1 MSIKLALSW
10 SAAKCNSENNL
21 FLLETFQAHLT
32 MSFLYEK
39 SLTQKM
45 LHKTNIVLPFN

>member
-10 SAAKCNSENNL
+10 YAAECNSENKL
-21 FLLETFQAHLT
+21 FLLETFQTHLT

-39 SLTQKM
+39 NLKM
-45 LHKTNIVLPFN
+45 LQKSDIVLPFN

>member
-10 SAAKCNSENNL
+10 SAAKYNSENNL

-32 MSFLYEK
+32 MSFLHEK
-39 SLTQKM
+39 NLKM